1 MRAEDGMPGIA
12 NVMTFKEARGLKR
25 LQIYGTKM
33 TILSDEFERSR
44 SRGYESFVEQIHGRA
59 LNQLE
64 RRQLIRNRQPQPPQV
79 DIKIS

>member
-1 MRAEDGMPGIA
+1 
-12 NVMTFKEARGLKR
+12 
-25 LQIYGTKM
+25 M

-64 RRQLIRNRQPQPPQV
+64 RKQLIRNRQPPQV